1 MKQIRTLPFVLTV
14 GLLVVLIGG
23 CSSITGVN
31 PFKKKENCF
40 RATGRRCCRRRPTR

>member
-1 MKQIRTLPFVLTV
+1 MKRIRTLPFVLTV

-31 PFKKKENCF
+31 PFKKKEKLLPGD
-40 RATGRRCCRRRPTR
+40 RQAVLPQAPTR